1 MTISRNGRVSY
12 GLGLVPIQFYV
23 THKHDSKELIKYC
36 LREGWMIKDFAT
48 IDDGYWNLDEIL
60 QIVERK
66 LQELS
71 SFARK
76 KDIFIH
82 LNRRPVVVN
91 VIDKGLMVVIEI
103 LRITSHNH
111 TFCVSMRD

>member
-23 THKHDSKELIKYC
+23 THKHNSKELVKYC
-36 LREGWMIKDFAT
+36 LREGWIIKDFAS
-48 IDDGYWNLDEIL
+48 IDNDHWNLDEIL
-60 QIVERK
+60 QIVEHK
-66 LQELS
+66 LQEFS
-71 SFARK
+71 SCARE

-82 LNRRPVVVN
+82 LDRRPVVVN

-103 LRITSHNH
+103 LRITSLNH
-111 TFCVSMRD
+111 IFGVSMRD